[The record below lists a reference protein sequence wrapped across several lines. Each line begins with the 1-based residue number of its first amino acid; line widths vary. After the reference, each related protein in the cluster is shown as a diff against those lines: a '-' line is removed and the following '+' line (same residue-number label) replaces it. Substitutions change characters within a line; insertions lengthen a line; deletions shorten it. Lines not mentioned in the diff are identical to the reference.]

1 MRTVS
6 LEAADVAHAELEALR
21 TELLARS
28 QAQVPL
34 ITAALTI
41 VAAVGGFAL
50 AKKEGRIEMLL
61 VLPLVLS
68 GLGLLIV
75 EGVQGNRRIA
85 RYIRD
90 HLWDR
95 LPDNG
100 DPPDATSWEHY
111 VAAFRR
117 TNTDRV
123 SAFVLSSVTP
133 IVLIFVVPSIAALA
147 VTLVVGDLGAL
158 WVLWGAG
165 LASILAFGVLATGLR
180 RH

>member
-1 MRTVS
+1 M
-6 LEAADVAHAELEALR
+6 EAKDVAHAELEALR
-21 TELLARS
+21 AELLARS

-50 AKKEGRIEMLL
+50 AKKEGRVEMLL

-85 RYIRD
+85 KYIRD
-90 HLWDR
+90 HQWGR
-95 LPDNG
+95 LPENAG
-100 DPPDATSWEHY
+100 PPEAQSWEHY
-111 VAAFRR
+111 VAEFRR
-117 TNTDRV
+117 TNTDRL
-123 SAFVLSSVTP
+123 SAFVFSSVTP
-133 IVLIFVVPSIAALA
+133 IVLIFVVPSIASLA
-147 VTLVVGDLGAL
+147 VTFVVGNLGAL
-158 WVLWGAG
+158 WALWLAG
-165 LASILAFGVLATGLR
+165 LASILAFGVLAMGLR